1 MSVVANPTNTMR
13 RFTHRDMQDLTM
25 DYDVS
30 RGDSN
35 VRLRFG
41 MQIFDDEGAKSES
54 AAGQF
59 C

>member
-1 MSVVANPTNTMR
+1 
-13 RFTHRDMQDLTM
+13 M

-41 MQIFDDEGAKSES
+41 MQIVDNEGAKSE
-54 AAGQF
+54 
-59 C
+59 